1 MRLIVAILAS
11 LIVAGT
17 ADIELE
23 GGRTTLAQYGA
34 TDCRTFLPYSP
45 DPDHIWNRLQ
55 RALIVRTGPDGS
67 LWGCDEVDP
76 LLWFDTKYV
85 LTGERHTGAMQAL
98 DEFIETHAERL
109 VSDPLKRALLQ
120 RNLWAVFL
128 WLTRGETFKAQRE
141 RLEQRI
147 ATVMTSIA
155 LTPEEIVRL
164 PGNFSVDAEAAG
176 GLELPAVDRG
186 WALISRDD
194 RNPAAPIHAAALPR
208 SVFLVYL
215 RMPAGTN
222 ADTYIE
228 EWRRFSRTHTDDR
241 CDEHPCFPPQLP
253 VGTDV
258 ALVRRAMLIDTAA
271 RPRVSPLTESV
282 QLRRYAAVDPSMP
295 VFVRR
300 PADQL
305 RAEFRLSQR
314 ALLKGESSLRVV
326 GPDESDFPQFATQG
340 QDWFEEREAPL
351 VRAFT
356 RQKPYGPTT
365 NTLQSCVPCHSGPGV
380 MSFTTYSRSHVVAPG
395 EPMFVSIHRGDAG
408 QEIAKQLE
416 ALLRDPSWRKLQP
429 LMAPLR

>member
-1 MRLIVAILAS
+1 
-11 LIVAGT
+11 
-17 ADIELE
+17 
-23 GGRTTLAQYGA
+23 
-34 TDCRTFLPYSP
+34 
-45 DPDHIWNRLQ
+45 
-55 RALIVRTGPDGS
+55 
-67 LWGCDEVDP
+67 
-76 LLWFDTKYV
+76 
-85 LTGERHTGAMQAL
+85 
-98 DEFIETHAERL
+98 
-109 VSDPLKRALLQ
+109 
-120 RNLWAVFL
+120 
-128 WLTRGETFKAQRE
+128 
-141 RLEQRI
+141 
-147 ATVMTSIA
+147 
-155 LTPEEIVRL
+155 
-164 PGNFSVDAEAAG
+164 
-176 GLELPAVDRG
+176 
-186 WALISRDD
+186 
-194 RNPAAPIHAAALPR
+194 
-208 SVFLVYL
+208 
-215 RMPAGTN
+215 MPAGTN

-429 LMAPLR
+429 LMAPPR